1 MFKKKKLQIPLDK
14 FITNSLYHPKN
25 GYYMRKIPFGKK
37 GDFIT
42 SPNISIF
49 FSEMIFIWLI
59 SYWEKFYKNKKIN
72 IIELGAGNGEMMRQ
86 IILSSKRFTNFY
98 NKCEFMIFEKS
109 KKLIQVQKKK
119 FKK

>member
-1 MFKKKKLQIPLDK
+1 
-14 FITNSLYHPKN
+14 
-25 GYYMRKIPFGKK
+25 
-37 GDFIT
+37 
-42 SPNISIF
+42 
-49 FSEMIFIWLI
+49 MIFIWLI

-109 KKLIQVQKKK
+109 KKLIQVQKKNLK
-119 FKK
+119 NEKVIWTKNLEKLDNRPTIFIGNEF